1 MTYLKTSFGAV
12 LRNNADVWRVH
23 TGTNKRVQ
31 VIVPQVSHLKT
42 KEKMDLRL
50 SEQNSRYTHSILP
63 ALMTHLSFHL
73 QNSSLATKF
82 YICPGVKK
90 NILAIFLLKHTS
102 YHTHSLHWCFVWT
115 KLISPQPLSYPVIL
129 ANRGLSKK

>member
-42 KEKMDLRL
+42 KEKNGFASKRTKL
-50 SEQNSRYTHSILP
+50 SLH
-63 ALMTHLSFHL
+63 AL
-73 QNSSLATKF
+73 NSSRAYDTLKFPLTKF
-82 YICPGVKK
+82 QSGYEVLYLSWGKK
-90 NILAIFLLKHTS
+90 KTYSQFFYSSTLAITHILCTS
-102 YHTHSLHWCFVWT
+102 ALFG
-115 KLISPQPLSYPVIL
+115 Q
-129 ANRGLSKK
+129 N